1 MYIVLIKMPASSC
14 FGPFVSDPCVF
25 DHHFRNAIGFLMDYI
40 MQTFDQTD
48 SIAEFLRGADY
59 R

>member
-1 MYIVLIKMPASSC
+1 
-14 FGPFVSDPCVF
+14 
-25 DHHFRNAIGFLMDYI
+25 MDYI